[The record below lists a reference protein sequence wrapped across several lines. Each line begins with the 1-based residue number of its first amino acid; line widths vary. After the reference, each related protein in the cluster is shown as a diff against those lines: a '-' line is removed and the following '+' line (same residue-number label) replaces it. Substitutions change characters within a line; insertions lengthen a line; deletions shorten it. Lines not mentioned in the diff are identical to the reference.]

1 MTETKTGTT
10 AEELIAVPK
19 DGMRR
24 EVVKGEIRETP
35 PAGALHGK
43 AAMGLG
49 VLLGNYIK
57 SNKLGEVPAA
67 ETGFII
73 ARSPDTVRAPDTGF
87 ISKERIP
94 KEGPPDGYWELAP
107 DLAVEVVSPNDTA
120 TYVQEKVREWIEAG
134 VKLVWVVYPKT
145 RSIVVHKSLKE
156 IFTLTE
162 EETLSGGNVLPG
174 FECTVN
180 EIFE

>member
-1 MTETKTGTT
+1 MTETKTGMT
-10 AEELIAVPK
+10 AEELMKTPD

-24 EVVKGEIRETP
+24 ELVKGEMREMP

-43 AAMGLG
+43 AAMGIG
-49 VLLGNYIK
+49 RILGNYVQE
-57 SNKLGEVPAA
+57 NELGEVPAA

-73 ARSPDTVRAPDTGF
+73 ARNPDTTRAPDTGF

-94 KEGPPDGYWELAP
+94 SSGPPDGYWELAP

-120 TYVQEKVREWIEAG
+120 TEVQEKVREWIEAG
-134 VKLVWVVYPKT
+134 VRLVWVVYPKT
-145 RSIVVHKSLKE
+145 REVVVHKSLKD
-156 IFTLTE
+156 ISTLTE
-162 EETLSGGNVLPG
+162 GESLRGDDVLPG
-174 FECTVN
+174 FECPVK